1 MPTRSTSNPSRMAAI
16 RCKGCAHHRRPGRS
30 DPGYCGGR
38 DDLPLAYGENHS
50 LKKLPRDRGESCTE
64 YVEK

>member
-1 MPTRSTSNPSRMAAI
+1 MAAI
-16 RCKGCAHHRRPGRS
+16 RCKGCAHHRSPGRS

-38 DDLPLAYGENHS
+38 DDLPQAYGENHP

-64 YVEK
+64 YIEK

>member
-1 MPTRSTSNPSRMAAI
+1 MAAI

-38 DDLPLAYGENHS
+38 DDLPLAYGPGHP
-50 LKKLPRDRGESCTE
+50 LRKLPRDGGAACQEF
-64 YVEK
+64 KDK